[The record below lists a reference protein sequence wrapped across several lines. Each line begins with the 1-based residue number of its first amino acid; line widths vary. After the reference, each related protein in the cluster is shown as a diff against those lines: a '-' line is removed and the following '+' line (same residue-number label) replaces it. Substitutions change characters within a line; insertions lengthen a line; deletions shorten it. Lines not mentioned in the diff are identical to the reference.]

1 MTADDKCSL
10 LYRDKLMQPIQIQ
23 LSKKQKNFFPI
34 FFFFFFS
41 FLKFWSNFEQIEKRW
56 TSIAYVLTKLQ
67 TSRGVVKQM
76 SKKPRFKKPYHKQNP
91 KRSETLLKPAR
102 QHRCHIY
109 WSMWKKITCK
119 KSLLVIWIIFG
130 LFLNTMTANEEH
142 CLLNCDNITLPIQMQ
157 LSKKRKTSF

>member
-10 LYRDKLMQPIQIQ
+10 LYRDKLMQPIQNQ
-23 LSKKQKNFFPI
+23 LSKKQKKFFPI
-34 FFFFFFS
+34 FFFFFFI
-41 FLKFWSNFEQIEKRW
+41 FEILIKFWTNWKKMNL
-56 TSIAYVLTKLQ
+56 IAYVLTQLQ

-142 CLLNCDNITLPIQMQ
+142 FLLNCDNITLPIQMQ
-157 LSKKRKTSF
+157 LSKKRKTSS